1 MIVMDNNEPALLPWL
16 APAKHRINTSLQQ
29 GRLPHALL
37 IHAPPGVGAES
48 LARWISQLAL
58 CAAPEDVPCGSCVSC
73 RLFIASNH
81 PDLHWVTRNEDAKQL
96 QVDQIRELCEVFAL
110 KSYRGGRK
118 VGVIAPADLMSA
130 NAANALLKTLEEPPP
145 EGLLILIAE
154 RPSRLPATIVSRCQ
168 RITVA
173 IPSRKVALEWLAAAD
188 PSVGDWNEL
197 LEFAAGA
204 PLRALELRAS
214 GFEKLHREMT
224 AAVTALRER
233 SLDIPATAERWW
245 RDSIDARLGWI
256 ETWITKSLRE
266 AFLRPTDLQSLPG
279 IRKIRALYGLLD
291 RVRAFRLELSTSLN
305 VQLAAEE
312 LLLSTQVA
320 LTS

>member
-1 MIVMDNNEPALLPWL
+1 MLDKDVSLVLPWL
-16 APAKHRINTSLQQ
+16 ATAQQRINASLLQ

-37 IHAPPGVGAES
+37 IHAPQGVGAES
-48 LARWISQLAL
+48 LAAWISQQVL
-58 CAAPEDVPCGSCVSC
+58 CAAPTDAPCGNCVSC
-73 RLFIASNH
+73 RLFIAKNH
-81 PDLHWVTRNEDAKQL
+81 PDLHWVTRAEDAKQL

-118 VGVIAPADLMSA
+118 VGVIAPADLMNA

-145 EGLLILIAE
+145 DGLLILVSE

-173 IPSRKVALEWLAAAD
+173 APSRKVALEWLAAAD
-188 PSVGDWNEL
+188 PAESDWNEL

-214 GFEKLHREMT
+214 GFQNLHLEMT
-224 AAVTALRER
+224 AAVTALHER

-245 RDSIDARLGWI
+245 RDSIEARLGWI

-266 AFLRPTDLQSLPG
+266 AFQRPSDLQSLAG

-291 RVRAFRLELSTSLN
+291 RVRAFKLELSTSLN

-312 LLLSTQVA
+312 LLLHTQLA
-320 LTS
+320 LTT

>member
-1 MIVMDNNEPALLPWL
+1 MDKNQTLSLPWL
-16 APAKHRINTSLQQ
+16 ATAKQRINAALQQ
-29 GRLPHALL
+29 ERLAHALL
-37 IHAPPGVGAES
+37 IHAAQGVGAES
-48 LARWISQLAL
+48 LAAWIAQQVL
-58 CAAPEDVPCGSCVSC
+58 CAKPGEAPCGECVSC
-73 RLFIASNH
+73 RLFSAGNH
-81 PDLHWVTRNEDAKQL
+81 PDLHWVTRAEDAKQL
-96 QVDQIRELCEVFAL
+96 QVDQIRELSEVFAL

-145 EGLLILIAE
+145 DGLLILIAE

-173 IPSRKVALEWLAAAD
+173 APSRKVALEWLAEAD
-188 PSVGDWNEL
+188 PSVADWNEL

-204 PLRALELRAS
+204 PLRALELQAS
-214 GFEKLHREMT
+214 GFQKLHEEMT
-224 AAVTALRER
+224 AAVKALRNR

-266 AFLRPTDLQSLPG
+266 ALLRPADLQSLPG

-291 RVRAFRLELSTSLN
+291 RVRAFKLELSTSLN

-312 LLLSTQVA
+312 LLLRTQVA